1 MVRPGDT
8 IAADTGADGE
18 SSVAVAGARP
28 ENGGASE
35 SKGGDNAFGGSV
47 GGPEG

>member
-1 MVRPGDT
+1 
-8 IAADTGADGE
+8 
-18 SSVAVAGARP
+18 VALAGARP
-28 ENGGASE
+28 ENGEAIK